1 MIIKKIL
8 GSSVTFATA
17 VALIGVG
24 ATGAFFSDSELSEG
38 NILVAGAVD
47 LQVDHSYFAYN
58 GEECETVCEPDTE
71 TNLIQNGSFEDGP
84 TIAPAV
90 WALFADGVV
99 PNWSVSWEPGQA
111 TSYDGFTRPALGQL
125 EVHESIPSASPA
137 AEGERHV
144 ELSSDW
150 FGPGAPFGEPSLI
163 EVAQEVTLV
172 PGQQYELR
180 YAYAPRP
187 NLGVSAADNTLYV
200 RIDGT
205 QVQSQALAG
214 GNGSLDPVDWNDYSY
229 TFVASATN
237 TTISF
242 AAGGTPDGAGTL
254 LDDVRLYPIECES
267 APIENGMCMLWEEK
281 DLVADSDFFFN
292 FSDIKP
298 YDEGRNVISLHVYD
312 NDAWS
317 CLLVDDVVD
326 DENEVWEPEEPDT
339 EPEGELS
346 EYLSYV
352 TWSDDDADAL
362 FEPGDGEVLLG
373 QGLFGDGAP
382 LASMDSTNGE
392 YLAATNT
399 RYVGLAW
406 CAGQIAVAGD
416 GTISCDGSFMQN
428 DAQSDTL
435 TASLVAYAEQM
446 RNNSGFV
453 CGGTPAAAPSVARV
467 DSSDAAWGF
476 AAETGDGA
484 GQYVLG
490 PGGAPLGS
498 GSAELALDSSDDG
511 VVFGTLQF
519 AGTRL
524 DALTNL
530 GYTTYRSAGGAAL
543 APSLQLE
550 FDDDVTD
557 GDTAWKGRLVY
568 EPYFTHTVLDTAWQ
582 DWDTLDDAPGGN
594 WWFSSWG
601 PGQADCSQANPCT
614 WSEVLAYYPDAGVRD
629 AGPGTGGVLFKAGSG
644 WPLFTGNV
652 DAFVWGVN
660 GTDTIFNFEL

>member
-1 MIIKKIL
+1 MVLKKIL
-8 GSSVTFATA
+8 GSSATIFGVLA
-17 VALIGVG
+17 FIGIG

-38 NILVAGAVD
+38 NILVAGAID

-58 GEECETVCEPDTE
+58 GEECETLCEPDTT
-71 TNLIQNGSFEDGP
+71 TNLMQNGSFEDGP
-84 TIAPAV
+84 TIAPDA

-99 PNWSVSWEPGQA
+99 PAWSVSWEPGQA
-111 TSYDGFTRPALGQL
+111 TSFDGYTRPALGQL
-125 EVHESIPSASPA
+125 EVHENIPSVSPA

-150 FGPGAPFGEPSLI
+150 FGVGAPFGEPALI
-163 EVAQEVTLV
+163 EVAQSVATV

-187 NLGVSAADNTLYV
+187 SIVDAADNTLYV
-200 RIDGT
+200 RINGT
-205 QVQSQALAG
+205 QVQTQALPGAG
-214 GNGSLDPVDWNDYSY
+214 SGSVDWNDYSY
-229 TFVASATN
+229 TFVASAAN
-237 TTISF
+237 TEISF

-267 APIENGMCMLWEEK
+267 APITNGMCMLWEEK
-281 DLVADSDFFFN
+281 DLAPESDFFFN

-298 YDEGRNVISLHVYD
+298 YDTGRNVISLHVYD
-312 NDAWS
+312 NDAWG
-317 CLLVDDVVD
+317 CLLIDDIVD

-339 EPEGELS
+339 EPLGELS
-346 EYLSYV
+346 QYLTYV
-352 TWSDDDADAL
+352 TWSDDDEDAL

-373 QGLFGDGAP
+373 QGALGEGGS

-392 YLAATNT
+392 YLEATST

-406 CAGQIAVAGD
+406 CAGQIAVDTD
-416 GTISCDGSFMQN
+416 GTIVCDGSFMQN

-446 RNNSGFV
+446 RNNGGFV
-453 CGGTPAAAPSVARV
+453 CGGPAATAPSVVRV
-467 DSSDAAWGF
+467 DGSDAAWGF
-476 AAETGDGA
+476 VTETGDGT
-484 GQYVLG
+484 GQYVAG
-490 PGGAPLGS
+490 PGGAPLGN
-498 GSAELALDSSDDG
+498 GSVELSVDSSDDG
-511 VVFGTLQF
+511 VIFGTVQF

-530 GYTTYRSAGGAAL
+530 GYTTYRSAGGPAL

-568 EPYFTHTVLDTAWQ
+568 EPYFTNIVLDTTWQ
-582 DWDTLDDAPGGN
+582 DWDTLNDAPAGN

-601 PGQADCSQANPCT
+601 PGQANCPQADPCT
-614 WSEVLAYYPDAGVRD
+614 WSEVLALYPDAGVRD
-629 AGPGTGGVLFKAGSG
+629 AGGVSGGVLFKAGSG